1 MDLDLAKKVTMNTLA
16 EAQMLL
22 RKNDFLEPIFL
33 AVADD
38 EVEQDWPE
46 NDYSGTEAVS
56 EGYAEL
62 IEKYRD
68 STEAMVMIFQSV
80 AMESLGKKPMDVTK
94 VTDDYHECVI
104 CVIHTKETTVVMQ
117 SIFAKENGNYVF
129 INCEWDVVEKSF
141 NSPIFTN
148 PYLGSSGKN

>member
-1 MDLDLAKKVTMNTLA
+1 MDLDLVKKVTMNTLA

-38 EVEQDWPE
+38 SVEQDWPE
-46 NDYSGTEAVS
+46 NDYSGPEAVS

-62 IEKYRD
+62 IEKYLG
-68 STEAMVMIFQSV
+68 SAEAMVMIFQSV
-80 AMESLGKKPMDVTK
+80 AIEAISKKPMDLTK
-94 VTDDYHECVI
+94 VTDDYHECIV
-104 CVIHTKETTVVMQ
+104 CVVHTKEVTVVMQ
-117 SIFAKENGNYVF
+117 SIYAKENGNYVF
-129 INCEWDVVEKSF
+129 INCDWDVVEKGF